1 VVVALFAGAISV
13 AAANVLILEMYHP
26 YRGWM
31 QVSSA
36 PLRDAPREMSQ
47 SND

>member
-1 VVVALFAGAISV
+1 
-13 AAANVLILEMYHP
+13 MYHP

-36 PLRDAPREMSQ
+36 PLREALSQ
-47 SND
+47 MTQ